1 MDNVVVG
8 ILISLGALLWLI
20 ITFQWF
26 NLGLGDRANF
36 LRDWYSVWTTLI
48 FAICWGALTIFIY
61 PAITAK
67 TPAPL
72 QHCSIPAGA
81 TDLPTFG

>member
-26 NLGLGDRANF
+26 NF